1 MNSINQMLDQQ
12 IIDNDEI
19 KSATSSILEAM
30 TNQVDIINKAS
41 AEIQELSA
49 SIDITVDYAENLSDL
64 SKDMAQEKENGTLVL
79 ETLEEKANQT
89 GRSFKVVEETVTEIK
104 DTAMKISSIVKMI
117 EEILSQ
123 TSLLALK
130 DSIEVSRA
138 GEAGRGFSVVADEI
152 RKLAED
158 SAKATVSI
166 TKSIEA
172 IQNVSNKAVKT
183 IENNGTTV
191 EEIIDSVNQTWNVYY
206 ALSNQITELNQLNS
220 KIINSMDAM
229 KVNKDVIIDQIENVV
244 TVSSSSSENVQ
255 SIDYRMSGQISKV
268 YAIKD
273 YSKELKDEFK
283 DLENKFERFKT
294 N

>member
-283 DLENKFERFKT
+283 DLENKLERFKT

>member
-19 KSATSSILEAM
+19 KSATNSILEAM
-30 TNQVDIINKAS
+30 TNQVDIINKVS

-89 GRSFKVVEETVTEIK
+89 ARSFKVVEETVTEIK

-283 DLENKFERFKT
+283 DLENKLERFKT

>member
-19 KSATSSILEAM
+19 KSATNSILEAM

-79 ETLEEKANQT
+79 ETLEEKADQT

-283 DLENKFERFKT
+283 DLENKLERFKT

>member
-89 GRSFKVVEETVTEIK
+89 ARSFKVVEETVTEIK

-283 DLENKFERFKT
+283 DLENKLERFKT